1 MLGILMQCI
10 LLKSFPKTTDNESEK
25 VLSTSLTDIKKKKK
39 ILIPYLTNI
48 NDLPRAFSVGSSFC
62 NFLQ

>member
-25 VLSTSLTDIKKKKK
+25 VLSTSLTDIKKKNK

-48 NDLPRAFSVGSSFC
+48 NDLPHAFSVGSSFC